1 MPGMTT
7 SLRSMGA
14 RSPPVLGSQLQ
25 MLSLNKSDLK
35 SHELRNRSRTNRQYN
50 SRTNRQE
57 YNKVRQKIEDLFL
70 THETQ
75 PKITV

>member
-1 MPGMTT
+1 
-7 SLRSMGA
+7 
-14 RSPPVLGSQLQ
+14 

-35 SHELRNRSRTNRQYN
+35 AHEMRNRSRTNRQYN

-57 YNKVRQKIEDLFL
+57 HNKVRQKIEDLFM